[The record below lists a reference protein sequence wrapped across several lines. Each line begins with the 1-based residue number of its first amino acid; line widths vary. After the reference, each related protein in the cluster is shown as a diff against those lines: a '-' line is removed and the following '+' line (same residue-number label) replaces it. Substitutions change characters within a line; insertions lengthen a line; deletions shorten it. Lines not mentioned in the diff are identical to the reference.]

1 MFILVASRLIATPID
16 IALLT
21 LLVVL
26 VNTLIKVNSP
36 PIAATPFPISS
47 QFIQLNSSIALDNI
61 SIAVAIN
68 TNPVALL
75 LIFPVRSVFEINN
88 DNSVIN
94 APIPTSP
101 LLNPPQSID
110 AIFFKAFAKIPID
123 ILIAI
128 IKEHA
133 FIVLEILPC
142 ISEIL
147 FKACTNSTNKTVNA
161 TNELVNASAFIVDSV
176 KIAPA
181 KIPIATAIL
190 IRVPAFNCS

>member
-1 MFILVASRLIATPID
+1 MCIRDS
-16 IALLT
+16 
-21 LLVVL
+21 
-26 VNTLIKVNSP
+26 
-36 PIAATPFPISS
+36 
-47 QFIQLNSSIALDNI
+47 
-61 SIAVAIN
+61 

-190 IRVPAFNCS
+190 IRVPAVSYTHLDVYKRQEQRRNNLVVTCIRSYMFLHL